1 MTTVKRVTFSVSTF
15 SFVALMVL
23 GLYNSLLIK
32 NDSFMAYDSGVKFV
46 KRLDEL
52 NGKVT
57 VGRLA
62 ASTMKWT
69 KLAPKKVEKVPAK
82 KVVAKAQPTVE
93 AKVEE
98 VVEPT
103 NIPEPAI
110 KGDLDLTVS
119 NVFFK
124 GPLKQGSFSGSART
138 VDGVIEEIFVSLPNG
153 DEIAINTR
161 DRMVGNVFQ
170 YEDSVT
176 RDIRSGMLYEV
187 KPGTY
192 MVTLTNDTKFKGA
205 RIEFTSESGNQVAYS
220 DEYYES
226 TQSWG
231 MNNQNQNE
239 NVQENYQDEYSNNQ
253 PIDNTYYEDPAV
265 EQARTSGFNFNPQG

>member
-1 MTTVKRVTFSVSTF
+1 MLTVKRVTFSVSTF
-15 SFVALMVL
+15 GFAALVMM

-62 ASTMKWT
+62 ASTQKWS
-69 KLAPKKVEKVPAK
+69 KLAPKKIVKKKQIK
-82 KVVAKAQPTVE
+82 KVATIE
-93 AKVEE
+93 AVVEE
-98 VVEPT
+98 AEEELVEPS

-153 DEIAINTR
+153 DQIEINTR

-205 RIEFTSESGNQVAYS
+205 RIEFTSQAGSEIAYS
-220 DEYYES
+220 EDYYQS
-226 TQSWG
+226 TQNWG
-231 MNNQNQNE
+231 MDNQNNQDT
-239 NVQENYQDEYSNNQ
+239 YQDEYSNNQ
-253 PIDNTYYEDPAV
+253 PIEDQYYETPV
-265 EQARTSGFNFNPQG
+265 EKAETSGFNFNPQG

>member
-1 MTTVKRVTFSVSTF
+1 MTTAKRVTFSVSTF
-15 SFVALMVL
+15 SFVALMTL

-32 NDSFMAYDSGVKFV
+32 NDSFMAYDSGVRFV

-62 ASTMKWT
+62 ASTKKWSKLET
-69 KLAPKKVEKVPAK
+69 KKEIKIQPKKM
-82 KVVAKAQPTVE
+82 VAKVQP
-93 AKVEE
+93 KVEQE
-98 VVEPT
+98 PAEELVQPT

-110 KGDLDLTVS
+110 KGDLELTVS

-138 VDGVIEEIFVSLPNG
+138 VDGVIEEIFVNLPNG
-153 DEIAINTR
+153 DEISISTR
-161 DRMVGNVFQ
+161 ERMVGNVFQ

-176 RDIRSGMLYEV
+176 REIRSGMLYEV

-205 RIEFTSESGNQVAYS
+205 RLEFTSQNGSEVAYS

-231 MNNQNQNE
+231 LDNQNAPQD
-239 NVQENYQDEYSNNQ
+239 NYQDEYSNNQ

-265 EQARTSGFNFNPQG
+265 EEARTSGFNFNPQG